1 MFFVK
6 FTAYFGAGSVAVG
19 ALVNAA
25 EAVAT
30 PFSAAGTQPRPPRG
44 CGTARATRPSTAPW
58 QGGGLRPGPGW
69 AEAERR
75 LTATDPGA
83 AVLPNERDHGDRR
96 RDYPPALGRGLGG
109 CGRHNPDGAWDRGHR
124 GNFSLPPFPSQG
136 GVGSSG
142 GLLRALPLIRR
153 VRFLAP
159 RSQRWLVTPSMS
171 RQLLGRAVL
180 AAVRISHAEPFT
192 PYWEGKS

>member
-1 MFFVK
+1 MAASSSSLHLWRPPQWRYPPYHIAALTMQLPISIIYNSSNLVSTTPLQPPSLPQSPSSLPLGFSYRTYLLLLAVFFLK
-6 FTAYFGAGSVAVG
+6 LTRYFGAGSIAVG

-25 EAVAT
+25 EAVAA
-30 PFSAAGTQPRPPRG
+30 PCSAAGTQPRPPRG

-109 CGRHNPDGAWDRGHR
+109 CRRHDPNGSWDRGR
-124 GNFSLPPFPSQG
+124 
-136 GVGSSG
+136 
-142 GLLRALPLIRR
+142 
-153 VRFLAP
+153 
-159 RSQRWLVTPSMS
+159 
-171 RQLLGRAVL
+171 
-180 AAVRISHAEPFT
+180 
-192 PYWEGKS
+192 